1 MSGANHVTGGV
12 VFTGIFASF
21 WNVNVFEKPE
31 YLFFTAFFA
40 ILPDVDHLKSPIGK
54 LFYPIAKWLNLKYG
68 HRTIT
73 HSLICYF
80 SLFAIVAAAESFS
93 NAQGPMPNTSMTITL
108 IFGFA
113 YFSHLLFDML
123 TKQGVPLFWPF
134 MRNPCVIPGN
144 PDLRL
149 KSSHLQTE
157 AVVFVVFILLGLT
170 CQNLFAQGFWTS
182 YNKLFTDLK
191 HLHQESRMS
200 ETLLQVEYIFLR
212 EGKEIAG
219 SGLLIESKENE
230 AILLSGNKFEKI
242 TAENKILN
250 LTPTR
255 STAKMKTADLL
266 FFNIKQDSLRSLL
279 RDKKLLQ
286 LKLQSTSAFSFVK
299 DNKPQ
304 SSQATEFEF
313 VVNPVISF
321 LPDTLSKSIE
331 NQMQLLNYELQKS
344 NSQTISTQSRRRWLN
359 ARIDSLTNSV
369 GQMDLYQHEKAVAKI
384 AELKKELET
393 IKLQNDDN
401 TGKITLQ
408 LQHLKKELANSKINL
423 VSGYIKFLDL

>member
-1 MSGANHVTGGV
+1 MSGANHIVGGT

-21 WNVNVFEKPE
+21 WNVNVFEKPQ

-80 SLFAIVAAAESFS
+80 SLFAIVAAADSLSF
-93 NAQGPMPNTSMTITL
+93 GEGKGEVTL

-182 YNKLFTDLK
+182 YNQLFTDLK

-200 ETLLQVEYIFLR
+200 ETLLQVEYKYLR
-212 EGKEIAG
+212 EGKEVAG

-255 STAKMKTADLL
+255 STSKLKTSDLL
-266 FFNIKQDSLRSLL
+266 FFNINQDSLRSLL
-279 RDKKLLQ
+279 HDKKLLQ
-286 LKLQSTSAFSFVK
+286 LQLQSTSAFSFVK

-304 SSQATEFEF
+304 SSKSTEFEF

-321 LPDTLSKSIE
+321 LPDTLSKLIE
-331 NQMQLLNYELQKS
+331 NQMQILNYELQKS
-344 NSQTISTQSRRRWLN
+344 QSQNISTQSRRRWLN
-359 ARIDSLTNSV
+359 ARIDSLTNSLA
-369 GQMDLYQHEKAVAKI
+369 QMDLYSREKATAKI
-384 AELKKELET
+384 AELKKELDTTKPQE
-393 IKLQNDDN
+393 DN

-408 LQHLKKELANSKINL
+408 LQHLKKELDNSKITL
-423 VSGYIKFLDL
+423 ISGYIKFLDL

>member
-1 MSGANHVTGGV
+1 MSGANHIVGGT

-21 WNVNVFEKPE
+21 WNVNVFEKPQ

-40 ILPDVDHLKSPIGK
+40 ILPDIDHLKSPIGK
-54 LFYPIAKWLNLKYG
+54 LFYPVAKWLNLKYG

-80 SLFAIVAAAESFS
+80 SLFALVAAVESFS
-93 NAQGPMPNTSMTITL
+93 NFQIGQFSNSTITL

-134 MRNPCVIPGN
+134 ARNPCVIPGN

-157 AVVFVVFILLGLT
+157 AVVFVVFIFLGLT

-200 ETLLQVEYIFLR
+200 ETLLQVDYKFLR
-212 EGKEIAG
+212 EGKEISG

-230 AILLSGNKFEKI
+230 AILLNGNKFEKI
-242 TAENKILN
+242 TSENKLLN

-255 STAKMKTADLL
+255 SASKMKTADLL
-266 FFNIKQDSLRSLL
+266 FFNINPDSLRSLL
-279 RDKKLLQ
+279 KDKKLLQ

-344 NSQTISTQSRRRWLN
+344 NSQTISTQSRRR
-359 ARIDSLTNSV
+359 AVGQRIDSLTSAIHK
-369 GQMDLYQHEKAVAKI
+369 MDLYAREKAVAKI

-408 LQHLKKELANSKINL
+408 LQHLKKELDNSKINL

>member
-1 MSGANHVTGGV
+1 MSGANHIVGGT

-21 WNVNVFEKPE
+21 WNVNVFEKPQ

-54 LFYPIAKWLNLKYG
+54 LFYPVAKWLNLKYG

-73 HSLICYF
+73 HSLICYA
-80 SLFAIVAAAESFS
+80 SLMLVVYAIESLTNQQINES
-93 NAQGPMPNTSMTITL
+93 PNYHISL

-157 AVVFVVFILLGLT
+157 AVVFVVFIILGLT

-191 HLHQESRMS
+191 HLNQESRMS
-200 ETLLQVEYIFLR
+200 ETLLQVDYRFLR
-212 EGKEIAG
+212 EGKEISG
-219 SGLLIESKENE
+219 SGLLVESKENE
-230 AILLSGNKFEKI
+230 AIILSGQAFEKI
-242 TAENKILN
+242 TQENKILN

-255 STAKMKTADLL
+255 STSKMKTSDLL
-266 FFNIKQDSLRSLL
+266 FFNINQDSLRSLL
-279 RDKKLLQ
+279 QDKKLLQ

-304 SSQATEFEF
+304 SSKATEFEF

-331 NQMQLLNYELQKS
+331 NQMQLLNYEIQKSQLQK
-344 NSQTISTQSRRRWLN
+344 ISTQSRRRWLN
-359 ARIDSLTNSV
+359 ARIDSLSNSLSK
-369 GQMDLYQHEKAVAKI
+369 MDLYTREKSTQKI
-384 AELKKELET
+384 AELKTELESL
-393 IKLQNDDN
+393 KPQEDN
-401 TGKITLQ
+401 TGKTTIQ
-408 LQHLKKELANSKINL
+408 LQQLNKELENSKITL

>member
-1 MSGANHVTGGV
+1 MSGANHIVGGT

-80 SLFAIVAAAESFS
+80 SLFAIVAAADSLSF
-93 NAQGPMPNTSMTITL
+93 GEGKGEVTL

-200 ETLLQVEYIFLR
+200 KTLLQVDYKFVR
-212 EGKEIAG
+212 EGKEISG

-230 AILLSGNKFEKI
+230 AIILSSGEGKGEAFEKI
-242 TAENKILN
+242 TTENKILN

-279 RDKKLLQ
+279 LDKKLLQ

-344 NSQTISTQSRRRWLN
+344 QSQNISTQSRRRWLN
-359 ARIDSLTNSV
+359 ARIDSLTISLPE
-369 GQMDLYQHEKAVAKI
+369 MDLYSREKATAKI

-393 IKLQNDDN
+393 TKPHEDN

-408 LQHLKKELANSKINL
+408 LKQLQKELDNSKITL
-423 VSGYIKFLDL
+423 VSGYIKFIDL

>member
-1 MSGANHVTGGV
+1 MSGANHIVGGT

-21 WNVNVFEKPE
+21 WNVNVFEKPQ

-73 HSLICYF
+73 HSLICYTSIILVVYAIE
-80 SLFAIVAAAESFS
+80 SLANQQTTES
-93 NAQGPMPNTSMTITL
+93 PNYHITL
-108 IFGFA
+108 ICAFA

-123 TKQGVPLFWPF
+123 TKQGIPLFWPF

-157 AVVFVVFILLGLT
+157 AVIFVVFILLGLT

-191 HLHQESRMS
+191 HLNQESRMS
-200 ETLLQVEYIFLR
+200 ETLLQVEYKFVR
-212 EGKEIAG
+212 EGKEISG

-230 AILLSGNKFEKI
+230 AILLSDKKFERI
-242 TAENKILN
+242 TGENKILN

-255 STAKMKTADLL
+255 SRAKMKTSDLL
-266 FFNIKQDSLRSLL
+266 FFNISADSLRSLIA
-279 RDKKLLQ
+279 DKKIVE

-299 DNKPQ
+299 ENKPQ
-304 SSQATEFEF
+304 SSKSVEFEY
-313 VVNPVISF
+313 VVNPVLSF

-344 NSQTISTQSRRRWLN
+344 KSQNISIQSRRR
-359 ARIDSLTNSV
+359 AIRHSIDSLTSSIHK
-369 GQMDLYQHEKAVAKI
+369 MDLYTREKAVEKI
-384 AELKKELET
+384 AGLKKELEAN
-393 IKLQNDDN
+393 KLQEENS
-401 TGKITLQ
+401 TGKINLQ
-408 LQHLKKELANSKINL
+408 ILHLREELANAKL
-423 VSGYIKFLDL
+423 THVSGYIKFLDL

>member
-1 MSGANHVTGGV
+1 MSGANHIVGGT
-12 VFTGIFASF
+12 VFTGIFCSF
-21 WNVNVFEKPE
+21 WNVNVFEKPQ

-54 LFYPIAKWLNLKYG
+54 LFYPVAKWLNIKYG

-73 HSLICYF
+73 HSLIFYF
-80 SLFAIVAAAESFS
+80 SLLAIVTFIDSLA
-93 NAQGPMPNTSMTITL
+93 NGNGDIVL
-108 IFGFA
+108 IYAFA
-113 YFSHLLFDML
+113 FFSHLLFDML
-123 TKQGVPLFWPF
+123 TKQGIPLFWPF

-157 AVVFVVFILLGLT
+157 AVCFGIFILIGIT
-170 CQNLFAQGFWTS
+170 CQSLFAQGFWTS
-182 YNKLFTDLK
+182 YNKVFADLK

-200 ETLLQVEYIFLR
+200 ETLLQVEYKFAR
-212 EGKEIAG
+212 EGKEVSG

-230 AILLSGNKFEKI
+230 AILLSENKFEKI
-242 TAENKILN
+242 TTENKILN

-255 STAKMKTADLL
+255 SSSKMKTADLL
-266 FFNIKQDSLRSLL
+266 FFNINADSLRSLL

-286 LKLQSTSAFSFVK
+286 LKLQSTNAFSFVK

-304 SSQATEFEF
+304 SSKSTELDF
-313 VVNPVISF
+313 VINPVISF

-344 NSQTISTQSRRRWLN
+344 QSQNISAQSRRRWLN
-359 ARIDSLTNSV
+359 ARIDSLTRSV
-369 GQMDLYQHEKAVAKI
+369 GQMDLYEHEKAVTQI
-384 AELKKELET
+384 AELKEELET

-401 TGKITLQ
+401 TGKLNLQ
-408 LQHLKKELANSKINL
+408 LKQLQQQLDNSTINL

>member
-1 MSGANHVTGGV
+1 MSGANHIVGGT

-21 WNVNVFEKPE
+21 WNVNVFEKPQ

-54 LFYPIAKWLNLKYG
+54 LFYPVAKWLNLKYG

-80 SLFAIVAAAESFS
+80 SLFGLVAAIENLSGGDGNIS
-93 NAQGPMPNTSMTITL
+93 L
-108 IFGFA
+108 VFGFS

-134 MRNPCVIPGN
+134 MRNPCVIPAN

-157 AVVFVVFILLGLT
+157 ATVFVIFIFLGLT

-191 HLHQESRMS
+191 HLNQESRMS
-200 ETLLQVEYIFLR
+200 ETLLHVDYRFLR

-230 AILLSGNKFEKI
+230 AIVLSENKFEKI

-255 STAKMKTADLL
+255 SSAKMKTSDLL
-266 FFNIKQDSLRSLL
+266 FFNISQDSLRSLL
-279 RDKKLLQ
+279 SDKKLLQ
-286 LKLQSTSAFSFVK
+286 MKLQSTSAFSFVK
-299 DNKPQ
+299 ENKPQ
-304 SSQATEFEF
+304 SSKSVEFDF
-313 VVNPVISF
+313 VINPVLSF
-321 LPDTLSKSIE
+321 LPDTISKSIE
-331 NQMQLLNYELQKS
+331 NQMQLLNYEIQKSQLQK
-344 NSQTISTQSRRRWLN
+344 ISTQSRRRWLN
-359 ARIDSLTNSV
+359 ARIDSLSNSLSK
-369 GQMDLYQHEKAVAKI
+369 MDLYTREKSTQKI
-384 AELKKELET
+384 AELKTELESL
-393 IKLQNDDN
+393 KPQEDN
-401 TGKITLQ
+401 TGKTTIQ
-408 LQHLKKELANSKINL
+408 LQHLNKELENSKITL

>member
-1 MSGANHVTGGV
+1 MSGANHIVGGT

-21 WNVNVFEKPE
+21 WNVNVFEKPQ

-54 LFYPIAKWLNLKYG
+54 LFYPVAKWLNLKYG

-73 HSLICYF
+73 HSLLCYF
-80 SLFAIVAAAESFS
+80 SLFALVAVVENLSGGNGNVS
-93 NAQGPMPNTSMTITL
+93 L

-191 HLHQESRMS
+191 HLHQEARQN
-200 ETLLQVEYIFLR
+200 ENLLHVEYEFSH
-212 EGKEIAG
+212 EGKTH
-219 SGLLIESKENE
+219 
-230 AILLSGNKFEKI
+230 SGNGHLIKSTETESIIFANSKFVRI
-242 TAENKILN
+242 TNEHRIHK
-250 LTPTR
+250 LTPT
-255 STAKMKTADLL
+255 KTEKKLVTNDLL
-266 FFNIKQDSLRSLL
+266 FFNVSPDSLQTLIASKPILN
-279 RDKKLLQ
+279 
-286 LKLQSTSAFSFVK
+286 LKLQSTSAFSYIK

-304 SSQATEFEF
+304 ASQSAEFEY
-313 VVNPVISF
+313 VYNPVISF
-321 LPDTLSKSIE
+321 LHDSLE
-331 NQMQLLNYELQKS
+331 NSLANKMEILKYELQKS
-344 NSQTISTQSRRRWLN
+344 QSEKSTITQSRYKLN
-359 ARIDSLTNSV
+359 AQIDSLTSSISR
-369 GQMDLYQHEKAVAKI
+369 MDIYQREKAVEKLAALKQ
-384 AELKKELET
+384 ELSQLKSTADES
-393 IKLQNDDN
+393 
-401 TGKITLQ
+401 GKIELQ
-408 LQHLKKELANSKINL
+408 LKQVQKEFEQRKKVL
-423 VSGYIKFLDL
+423 VSGYLQVASL

>member
-1 MSGANHVTGGV
+1 MSGANHIVGGT

-21 WNVNVFEKPE
+21 WNVNVFEKPQ

-40 ILPDVDHLKSPIGK
+40 ILPDVDHLKSPVGK

-80 SLFAIVAAAESFS
+80 SLFAIVAAVESFA
-93 NAQGPMPNTSMTITL
+93 NAQAPMPNASMTITL

-200 ETLLQVEYIFLR
+200 ETLLQVDYKFVR
-212 EGKEIAG
+212 EGKEISG

-230 AILLSGNKFEKI
+230 AILLSDKKFEKI
-242 TAENKILN
+242 TGENKILN

-255 STAKMKTADLL
+255 STSKLKTSDLL
-266 FFNIKQDSLRSLL
+266 FFNINQDSLRSLL
-279 RDKKLLQ
+279 KDKNLLQ

-304 SSQATEFEF
+304 SSKATEFEF

-321 LPDTLSKSIE
+321 LPDTLSKPIE
-331 NQMQLLNYELQKS
+331 NQMQILNYELQKS
-344 NSQTISTQSRRRWLN
+344 QSEKSSLSQKRYRLHT
-359 ARIDSLTNSV
+359 RIDSLTNSLA
-369 GQMDLYQHEKAVAKI
+369 QMDLYTREKATQKI
-384 AELKKELET
+384 TELKKELEAS
-393 IKLQNDDN
+393 KLQNDDN

-408 LQHLKKELANSKINL
+408 LKHLKKELDNSKITL

>member
-1 MSGANHVTGGV
+1 MSGANHIVGGT

-21 WNVNVFEKPE
+21 WNVNVFEQPQ

-54 LFYPIAKWLNLKYG
+54 LFYPVAKWLNLKYG

-80 SLFAIVAAAESFS
+80 SLFGLVAAIENLSGGDGNIS
-93 NAQGPMPNTSMTITL
+93 L

-134 MRNPCVIPGN
+134 ARNPCVIPGN

-157 AVVFVVFILLGLT
+157 AVVFVVFIFLGLT

-200 ETLLQVEYIFLR
+200 ETLLQVDYKFVR
-212 EGKEIAG
+212 EGKEISG

-230 AILLSGNKFEKI
+230 AILLNGNKFEKI
-242 TAENKILN
+242 TAENKLLN

-255 STAKMKTADLL
+255 STSKMKTADLL
-266 FFNIKQDSLRSLL
+266 FFNINQDSLRSLL

-359 ARIDSLTNSV
+359 TRIDSLTNSV

-408 LQHLKKELANSKINL
+408 LQHLKKELNNSRINL

>member
-21 WNVNVFEKPE
+21 WNVNVFEKPQF
-31 YLFFTAFFA
+31 LFFTAFFA
-40 ILPDVDHLKSPIGK
+40 ILPDIDHLKSPIGK

-80 SLFAIVAAAESFS
+80 SLFAIVAAADSLSF
-93 NAQGPMPNTSMTITL
+93 GEGKGEVTL
-108 IFGFA
+108 IFGFS

-200 ETLLQVEYIFLR
+200 KTLLQVDYKFVR
-212 EGKEIAG
+212 EGKEISG

-230 AILLSGNKFEKI
+230 AIILSSGEGKGEAFEKI
-242 TAENKILN
+242 TTENKILN

-255 STAKMKTADLL
+255 STSKMKTSDLL
-266 FFNIKQDSLRSLL
+266 FFNINQDSLRSLL
-279 RDKKLLQ
+279 QDKKLLQ

-304 SSQATEFEF
+304 SSQATEFDF

-344 NSQTISTQSRRRWLN
+344 QSQNLSTQSRRRWLN
-359 ARIDSLTNSV
+359 ARIDSLTRSV
-369 GQMDLYQHEKAVAKI
+369 GQMDLYEHEKAVAKI
-384 AELKKELET
+384 AALKKELESL
-393 IKLQNDDN
+393 KPQEDN

-408 LQHLKKELANSKINL
+408 LNQLQNELNNSKITL